1 MIVNFGK
8 DKGVEK
14 NVLEQEQE
22 EAENLKDK
30 NLSKEVIEN
39 EINNKGIEKGNLEE
53 KEPGE
58 C

>member
-1 MIVNFGK
+1 
-8 DKGVEK
+8 
-14 NVLEQEQE
+14 
-22 EAENLKDK
+22 LKDK